1 MRKEL
6 FAGLSEEQI
15 NKVMNCKSAEEVLA
29 LARAENMELNDE
41 QLEAVSGGACDPDAF
56 NCPKCGSNNYT
67 QTGTVGQY
75 HCNNCNTDYDL
86 YDIKDQ
92 IEKSLNR
99 PGMGMGMGAVQ

>member
-6 FAGLSEEQI
+6 FEGLSEEQM

-67 QTGTVGQY
+67 QIDNLG
-75 HCNNCNTDYDL
+75 HFRCNNCNSDYNL

-92 IEKSLNR
+92 LEKSLYR
-99 PGMGMGMGAVQ
+99 PGQGAVQ